1 MQFQNATTAKAGWT
15 LGFERD
21 GRELLVVAVKATY
34 NIPQDGAEPE
44 LADEQSPL
52 TLADEF
58 TGEPGIS
65 APLRETDFAHRK
77 LFCDVLL
84 NGTAYAPQGRP
95 VETLVVGLRVGS
107 LVKTF
112 EVIGDREWRGSVTGV
127 TPTRPRP
134 FAAMPISYDN
144 AFGGTDRAGAGNG
157 KTLTFERNPVG
168 RGFSADKQ
176 TLIGTLLPN
185 TCEMGRPVS
194 DPSGAY
200 APMALGPVGRNWLPR
215 RRHAGTYDA
224 AWLENSSPF
233 WPDDFDY
240 RYFQSSAEDQQTAH
254 LVGGE
259 LIALQNLTPDGARSF
274 TVPNVTMPVMFVPKR
289 GVEETVDTV
298 IDTLLIEPD
307 QDRFSITWR
316 VSRALRRDMFELRET
331 IVGEMPQAWHRARR
345 TAHKRH
351 YAGLGALIAAKRGLR
366 Q

>member
-1 MQFQNATTAKAGWT
+1 MHFQNATAAKAGWT

-21 GRELLVVAVKATY
+21 GRELLIVAVKGTY
-34 NIPQDGAEPE
+34 NIPQSGAEPA
-44 LADEQSPL
+44 LADEQAPL

-77 LFCDVLL
+77 PFCDVLL
-84 NGTAYAPQGRP
+84 NGTAYAARGRT

-112 EVIGDREWRGSVTGV
+112 EVIGNRAWRGGVVGV
-127 TPTRPRP
+127 TPSRPQP
-134 FAAMPISYDN
+134 FTAMPISYDN
-144 AFGGTDRAGAGNG
+144 AFGGTDRAAADAG
-157 KTLTFERNPVG
+157 KTVTFERNPVG
-168 RGFSADKQ
+168 RGFAADKQ
-176 TLIGTLLPN
+176 TLVGTLVPN
-185 TCEMGRPVS
+185 TQEMGRPVN

-200 APMALGPVGRNWLPR
+200 VPMAFGPVGRNWLPR

-240 RYFQSSAEDQQTAH
+240 RYFQSAAEDQQTAY
-254 LVGGE
+254 LAGGE
-259 LIALQNLTPDGARSF
+259 PIVIQNLTRDGMRSF
-274 TVPNVTMPVMFVPKR
+274 TVPSVTMPVMFIPKR
-289 GVEETVDTV
+289 DPDETVDAV

-307 QDRFSITWR
+307 HDRFSVTWR
-316 VSRALRRDMFELRET
+316 ASHPLKRDFFELRET

-345 TAHKRH
+345 TALKRH
-351 YAGLGALIAAKRGLR
+351 YAGLGALIAAKRGPK